1 MDAVGA
7 NSLPVSN
14 RHTAK
19 FPRGIES
26 VQAMLKL
33 YSKLFTII
41 KNSANFCKHIEYYS
55 EKSYMLD
62 ATIH

>member
-7 NSLPVSN
+7 NSLPVNS
-14 RHTAK
+14 AK

-26 VQAMLKL
+26 VQTILKL
-33 YSKLFTII
+33 YSKLFKII
-41 KNSANFCKHIEYYS
+41 KNSANFCKLIEYYS